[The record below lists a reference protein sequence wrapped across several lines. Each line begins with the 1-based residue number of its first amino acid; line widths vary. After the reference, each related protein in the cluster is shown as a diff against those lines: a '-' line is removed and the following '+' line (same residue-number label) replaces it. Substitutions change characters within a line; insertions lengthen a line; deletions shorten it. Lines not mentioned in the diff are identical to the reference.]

1 MVIDVYS
8 HILDE
13 DRKVNAQKFDEAFY
27 QDATDN
33 KINDKKNKTGIDVD
47 LLINELSNSP
57 ELLNQ
62 SIEALKS

>member
-1 MVIDVYS
+1 MVTDVCS

-13 DRKVNAQKFDEAFY
+13 DRKVNAQKFDKTFY

-33 KINDKKNKTGIDVD
+33 KINDKNNKTNIAVD

-62 SIEALKS
+62 LMEALKS